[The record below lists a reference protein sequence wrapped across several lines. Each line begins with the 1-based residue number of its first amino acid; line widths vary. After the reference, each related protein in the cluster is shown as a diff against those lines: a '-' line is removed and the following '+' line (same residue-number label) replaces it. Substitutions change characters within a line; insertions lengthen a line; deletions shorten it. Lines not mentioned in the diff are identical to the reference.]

1 MKKPQKKSLKRH
13 SSKKPA
19 EPDFNETA
27 QKLVRQSTETSGPVE
42 VSEADIKRVMR
53 ALGSRGGKKGGV
65 ARMALLTEAER
76 SDLASKA
83 GHARWSGSK
92 RAAG

>member
-1 MKKPQKKSLKRH
+1 MKKAKKKSLK
-13 SSKKPA
+13 
-19 EPDFNETA
+19 PDFNEVA
-27 QKLVRQSTETSGPVE
+27 QSLVRRSTETTESAEP
-42 VSEADIKRVMR
+42 SDADISRVMR

-65 ARMALLTEAER
+65 ACMALLTEAER